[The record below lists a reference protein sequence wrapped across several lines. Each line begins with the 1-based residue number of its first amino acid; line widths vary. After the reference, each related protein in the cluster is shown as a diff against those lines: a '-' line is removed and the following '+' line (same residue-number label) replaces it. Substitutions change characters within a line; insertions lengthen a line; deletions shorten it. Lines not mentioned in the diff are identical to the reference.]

1 MDSTPQRS
9 TEEVGLRDMRVL
21 HVIARMNVGGTAT
34 YLANLITGLEK
45 SSVSNL
51 LAMGHVPEGEAE
63 DTVVSNLPIR
73 RVEHLS
79 REISFSGDRASFK
92 ELNSIIDEFKPDLI
106 HSHTFKAG
114 LLVRLKERKVPIVH
128 SFHGHHLYDPE
139 FGVIKRSVLNLLER
153 QLAKRTDAIVT
164 IGARVQDELIDVGI
178 GKREQYLSI
187 PPGITALEPSDSA
200 KVRARLGI
208 GEKEIVVMWLGRFT
222 QVKRP
227 DQVLEIAKQFPE
239 ITFVMAGGGELLGE
253 LRGRVTKNVKF
264 VGFED
269 KNDMWSIADIGL
281 CTSDSEGMPLSLIEA
296 QMAGVPVISTDVGSV
311 SEIVDHGVTGY
322 LASRSAQKLAGV
334 MKPLIDS
341 EELRKKMGT
350 AAKKRAIDLFS
361 ADVMVQ
367 AHLRLY
373 RSLLDKVA
381 R

>member
-1 MDSTPQRS
+1 MDSTPQRP
-9 TEEVGLRDMRVL
+9 TQEVGLRDMRVL

-34 YLANLITGLEK
+34 YLANLITGLEE
-45 SSVSNL
+45 SGVSNL

-79 REISFSGDRASFK
+79 REISYSDDRASFK

-139 FGVIKRSVLNLLER
+139 FGAIKRSVLNLLER
-153 QLAKRTDAIVT
+153 RLANRTDAIVT
-164 IGARVQDELIDVGI
+164 IGSRVQDELIAAGI

-187 PPGITALEPSDSA
+187 PPGITALEPRDRA

-208 GEKEIVVMWLGRFT
+208 SEKEIVVMWLGRFT

-227 DQVLEIAKQFPE
+227 DQVLEIAKHFPE
-239 ITFVMAGGGELLGE
+239 ITFVMAGGGELLEE
-253 LRGRVTKNVKF
+253 LRGHATKNVKF

-322 LASRSAQKLAGV
+322 LASRSAQELVRA

-341 EELRKKMGT
+341 EALRKKMGT
-350 AAKKRAIDLFS
+350 AAKKRATELFS